1 MGKLIDSR
9 VCRENNIF
17 KQPSQ
22 NAILQQLQHTN
33 PSNCERAA
41 TCSGAKD
48 KHTPS
53 CCYLQNKLIAKHPA
67 ILTLRKSLTLIITS
81 LTNKGKKRFTY
92 SNKLSYSW
100 LDGRSRLKSQRVIQ
114 DTWSQVR
121 KLSITLGLSLQTRF
135 SAVILL

>member
-1 MGKLIDSR
+1 MGKLINSR

-67 ILTLRKSLTLIITS
+67 ILTLRKSLTL
-81 LTNKGKKRFTY
+81 KCKKRFTY

-135 SAVILL
+135 SAVILI